1 MSRYALRGAVQFLT
15 RIPAPTP
22 TAPDLTASVAWF
34 PVVGGAIGLI
44 VGLVVAAAAQIMP
57 MALAATLGLAVS
69 VLVTGA
75 FHEDGLADV
84 ADAFAGGW
92 NPDERL
98 RILDDPR
105 HGTYGVVAL
114 VVSVVARIAAVAALA
129 PVTAVA
135 ALVTAHSLARAV
147 AVGSM
152 RLAPT
157 ARPTGLGADYVRRL
171 SARRVVAGVMAGIV
185 IGAVAVGW
193 WVVPALAVAV
203 FGAAIVNLLAIR
215 RIGGLS
221 GDVLGTIEQV
231 AEIGILVTVVALAE
245 HHPLWWS

>member
-1 MSRYALRGAVQFLT
+1 MSRHAVRGAVQFLT
-15 RIPAPTP
+15 RVPAPTP
-22 TAPDLTASVAWF
+22 AAPDLTASVAWF
-34 PVVGGAIGLI
+34 PVVGGAIGLV
-44 VGLVVAAAAQIMP
+44 VGLVVLAASTVVP
-57 MALAATLGLAVS
+57 MTLAATLGLAVS
-69 VLVTGA
+69 VLLTGA

-92 NPDERL
+92 DVDQRL
-98 RILDDPR
+98 DILDDPR

-114 VVSVVARIAAVAALA
+114 VVSIVLRIVAVAALTPA
-129 PVTAVA
+129 TAVA
-135 ALVTAHSLARAV
+135 ALVAANSLARAV

-171 SARRVVAGVMAGIV
+171 SAGRVVAGVIAGTAIAGLA
-185 IGAVAVGW
+185 IGW
-193 WVVPALAVAV
+193 WVAPALAVA
-203 FGAAIVNLLAIR
+203 GAGAVVVVALAIR

-231 AEIGILVTVVALAE
+231 AEIGVLVTVVALAE
-245 HHPLWWS
+245 HHGLWWR